1 MIDIGS
7 KVVVVKGSKSPN
19 KVQSGTVG
27 TVFWKRR
34 YDSHGAFGI
43 LRIGIKTDT
52 GEVYFIDANK
62 TKEIEE

>member
-7 KVVVVKGSKSPN
+7 KVIVTKGVVRGKN
-19 KVQSGTVG
+19 KVQSGTIG
-27 TVFWKRR
+27 TVFWKKR

-52 GEVYFIDANK
+52 GEVYFIDTNR
-62 TKEIEE
+62 TKEI